1 MFWQQKSLCPPLT
14 ENEKLTS
21 LMPDGSLALIETVK
35 VSPGATVFCETEIEV
50 ISGPSLSSY
59 PPLTVNVARTG
70 ELLQQL
76 VLVEFLRES
85 VANGMTVY
93 VPPMTALGTVQL

>member
-1 MFWQQKSLCPPLT
+1 M
-14 ENEKLTS
+14 
-21 LMPDGSLALIETVK
+21 
-35 VSPGATVFCETEIEV
+35 

-85 VANGMTVY
+85 VANGMMVY

>member
-1 MFWQQKSLCPPLT
+1 M
-14 ENEKLTS
+14 
-21 LMPDGSLALIETVK
+21 
-35 VSPGATVFCETEIEV
+35 

>member
-1 MFWQQKSLCPPLT
+1 MPFSAVPEVRVVFWPQKSLCPPLT

-50 ISGPSLSSY
+50 ISGPSLSNFLLLFNKVEGG
-59 PPLTVNVARTG
+59 PTVD
-70 ELLQQL
+70 
-76 VLVEFLRES
+76 
-85 VANGMTVY
+85 
-93 VPPMTALGTVQL
+93 VPEDKT